1 MAVFVPSEYMHTGRY
16 LTNLLYSLFVMAEV
30 FCNTAEEDRP
40 GLNGFMSFFHSL
52 ISLEC
57 FFLLLF
63 HRQMLSHPSSKIQSQ
78 YMELN

>member
-1 MAVFVPSEYMHTGRY
+1 MLGHYPECKYVCRYLSAIRMAVFVPSEYMHTGRY

-52 ISLEC
+52 FTLEC
-57 FFLLLF
+57 FF
-63 HRQMLSHPSSKIQSQ
+63 
-78 YMELN
+78 